1 MRALVRTLLSA
12 SVLAAGAVPTAAI
25 GAESAGP
32 ALAEATAEPRAEAR
46 EGIREGARDETVAEI
61 LRRLRRETGL
71 QAEPTR
77 TIAETPSTDE
87 ALSAHQRRVQ
97 KKLDDD
103 ERTWNRITTSICSAC
118 GVPGRGSRAASVTPG
133 DVLAR
138 QAPAAGALA
147 RASASEATGTRLAE
161 AVRPRLRYARLRRQL
176 LGQPRLAEAGTGVG
190 TEAAVAARSAGAPRR
205 PVASAARKRLRYA
218 AYRRRILGQPRAVAG
233 IRRRVRAAWLRP
245 GSLARTRSA
254 RERMLLARRHE
265 ARNRRAA
272 LRTRLVAYLD
282 GAAIANRSRNSSLP
296 RPVRRHDALCTYGY
310 GPIVPASLHQTTCLT
325 GP

>member
-32 ALAEATAEPRAEAR
+32 ALAEAAAEPRAEAR
-46 EGIREGARDETVAEI
+46 EGARDESVAEI

-138 QAPAAGALA
+138 QAPAGGTLA
-147 RASASEATGTRLAE
+147 RATASEPTGTRLAE
-161 AVRPRLRYARLRRQL
+161 AARPRLRYARLRRQL

-254 RERMLLARRHE
+254 RERMLLARRQE
-265 ARNRRAA
+265 ARSRRAA